1 VIKAILA
8 LIILVNGFLACR
20 LIVVLYAAL
29 DLLYKEFRLKKPS
42 FQPNQWARSGQWIS
56 PVFQSK

>member
-1 VIKAILA
+1 MIKAILA
-8 LIILVNGFLACR
+8 LIILVNGFFAYR

-42 FQPNQWARSGQWIS
+42 LQPNQ
-56 PVFQSK
+56 